1 MGVIIQMIM
10 TLANYRFIDN
20 AYIMHKR
27 TKSRLKLIL
36 IALPISFIG
45 LRVKMD
51 FKGYFVRFF
60 NLRANMLK
68 KIEIFNIF
76 DENVKKNQKFI

>member
-1 MGVIIQMIM
+1 MHI
-10 TLANYRFIDN
+10 A
-20 AYIMHKR
+20 HKR
-27 TKSRLKLIL
+27 IKSRLKSIL

-45 LRVKMD
+45 SRVKMD
-51 FKGYFVRFF
+51 FRGYFVRFF

-76 DENVKKNQKFI
+76 DENVKKNQNFI

>member
-1 MGVIIQMIM
+1 MHI
-10 TLANYRFIDN
+10 A
-20 AYIMHKR
+20 HKR
-27 TKSRLKLIL
+27 TKSHLKSIL

-51 FKGYFVRFF
+51 FRGYFVRFF

-68 KIEIFNIF
+68 KIKIFNIF
-76 DENVKKNQKFI
+76 GGNVKKNQDF

>member
-1 MGVIIQMIM
+1 MAVIIQMIM
-10 TLANYRFIDN
+10 ILVYYRVNKMHI
-20 AYIMHKR
+20 AHKR
-27 TKSRLKLIL
+27 TKSHFKSIL
-36 IALPISFIG
+36 IASPISFIVS
-45 LRVKMD
+45 RAKMD

>member
-1 MGVIIQMIM
+1 MRI
-10 TLANYRFIDN
+10 A
-20 AYIMHKR
+20 HKR
-27 TKSRLKLIL
+27 TKSHLKSIL
-36 IALPISFIG
+36 IALPISFISS
-45 LRVKMD
+45 RVKMD

>member
-1 MGVIIQMIM
+1 MHI
-10 TLANYRFIDN
+10 A
-20 AYIMHKR
+20 HKR
-27 TKSRLKLIL
+27 TKSRLKSIL
-36 IALPISFIG
+36 IALHISFIG
-45 LRVKMD
+45 SRVKMD
-51 FKGYFVRFF
+51 FKGHFVRFF

>member
-1 MGVIIQMIM
+1 MHI
-10 TLANYRFIDN
+10 A
-20 AYIMHKR
+20 HKR
-27 TKSRLKLIL
+27 TKSRLKSIL
-36 IALPISFIG
+36 IALHISFIVS
-45 LRVKMD
+45 RAKMD

-76 DENVKKNQKFI
+76 DENVKKNQNFI

>member
-1 MGVIIQMIM
+1 MHI
-10 TLANYRFIDN
+10 A
-20 AYIMHKR
+20 HKR
-27 TKSRLKLIL
+27 TKSRLKSIL
-36 IALPISFIG
+36 ITLPISFIV
-45 LRVKMD
+45 LMAKMD

-76 DENVKKNQKFI
+76 IKYVKKNQNFI